1 MSAGR
6 AIILL
11 LSLVLLAGCSTTN
24 DVVGRGPLQKRKY
37 RPGWHLDLAR
47 ASKAPTPDR
56 RTVEGP
62 DHLEART
69 VIPDRIVEPMN
80 RPPVVLVREATSE
93 PLASI
98 GTTSPPDRDAAPVV
112 ALTHPGR
119 SVSGPVG
126 PDPSQ
131 GPVQEEGHRYWNRM
145 AIISGVFLLLLIGV
159 VIAMFST
166 WNGGGIF
173 WYVLLFTFLT
183 GLIGLLLAI
192 KHNERGKGIAIL
204 SLAVSLLIIGLF
216 IATR

>member
-1 MSAGR
+1 
-6 AIILL
+6 
-11 LSLVLLAGCSTTN
+11 
-24 DVVGRGPLQKRKY
+24 
-37 RPGWHLDLAR
+37 
-47 ASKAPTPDR
+47 
-56 RTVEGP
+56 
-62 DHLEART
+62 
-69 VIPDRIVEPMN
+69 
-80 RPPVVLVREATSE
+80 
-93 PLASI
+93 
-98 GTTSPPDRDAAPVV
+98 
-112 ALTHPGR
+112 
-119 SVSGPVG
+119 
-126 PDPSQ
+126 
-131 GPVQEEGHRYWNRM
+131 M